1 MEHVRMINMVTGT
14 EMSVPAD
21 LVEKFIA
28 AGHKLAAASVVEE
41 APAAMQMNKSA
52 RKKTAT
58 K

>member
-1 MEHVRMINMVTGT
+1 MEHVRMINFVTGT

-21 LVEKFIA
+21 LVEKFLA
-28 AGHKLAAASVVEE
+28 AGHKLADASVSEE
-41 APAAMQMNKSA
+41 APAEMPMNKPA

>member
-1 MEHVRMINMVTGT
+1 MINMVTGT

-21 LVEKFIA
+21 LVEKYLA
-28 AGHKLAAASVVEE
+28 AGHRLAESPAAEPA
-41 APAAMQMNKSA
+41 APAKKPA

>member
-1 MEHVRMINMVTGT
+1 MINFVTGT

-21 LVEKFIA
+21 LVEKFLA
-28 AGHKLAAASVVEE
+28 AGHKLAAASVSEE
-41 APAAMQMNKSA
+41 APAEMPMNKPA